1 MVDINNITRC
11 SSYGSTEDE
20 MQESK
25 NYTTTQDVLDTFKCN
40 SDSNSSIMSWE
51 SCHEGISHSELDF
64 VNCPSLENHPE
75 ICQPLN
81 LCMRDK
87 KNEVCLSFPYTYY
100 IIMSTYSS
108 VLF

>member
-1 MVDINNITRC
+1 MVDINNVTRC
-11 SSYGSTEDE
+11 SGYGSTEDE

-25 NYTTTQDVLDTFKCN
+25 NYSTTQDVLDTCKFN
-40 SDSNSSIMSWE
+40 SDSHSSIMSWE

-64 VNCPSLENHPE
+64 VNCPSSENQLE

-87 KNEVCLSFPYTYY
+87 KNEVCLGFLFNYY
-100 IIMSTYSS
+100 IIMSA
-108 VLF
+108 